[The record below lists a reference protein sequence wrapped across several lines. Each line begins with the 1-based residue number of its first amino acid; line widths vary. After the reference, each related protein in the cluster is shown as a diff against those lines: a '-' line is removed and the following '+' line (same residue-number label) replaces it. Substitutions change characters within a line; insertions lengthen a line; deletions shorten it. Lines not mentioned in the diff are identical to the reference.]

1 MKIKNIQ
8 IKNFRNY
15 PNLNIDITGDTIV
28 LTGPNAVGKTNLLE
42 SVYFASLFKSFRDD
56 TEFIFLKNSN
66 SLELGLVL
74 EKEGQNHTLNIFL
87 EKRDKIYANF
97 LIDGVKTKRRQAQ
110 GFISVVIFDPTD
122 VDMFTKTPDSRRKYL
137 NMVLSQKNP
146 EYLDALGKYK
156 KIIFQKNKLLQDLKA
171 GKNNG
176 QDLESWNEQLAVL
189 GSYIIEERKKFINFL
204 NTGIADV
211 YTTISGFHRPVE
223 VSYETLSG
231 ETTEEIKAS
240 FKEKLF
246 SLAAKEKFLASC
258 LVGPHRDD
266 FSLKSDGL
274 FLSPFSSRGEL
285 RSQVLALK
293 ILELEFLSKGEEKP
307 ILLLD
312 DVLSELDETRRT
324 FLLKYLQGKFQTFI
338 TTTHPLEMPAQ
349 HITLT
354 PAVVEEEQEKQL
366 EN

>member
-1 MKIKNIQ
+1 MRIKRIE

-15 PNLNIDITGDTIV
+15 PALEIGITNDVVV

-56 TEFIFLKNSN
+56 TEFIFLKDSD
-66 SLELGLVL
+66 SLEIKILV
-74 EKEGQNHTLNIFL
+74 EKEGQQRQIEMYLQKR
-87 EKRDKIYANF
+87 EKVYANF
-97 LIDGVKTKRRQAQ
+97 FIDGVRKKRKEAQ

-122 VDMFTKTPDSRRKYL
+122 VDMFSKAPEQRRKYL
-137 NMVLSQKNP
+137 NMVLSQKNL
-146 EYLDALGKYK
+146 EYLDALVNYK
-156 KIIFQKNKLLQDLKA
+156 KVLYHKNRLLVDIKA
-171 GKNNG
+171 GRSSG
-176 QDLESWNEQLAVL
+176 EVLGAWNEQLAAL
-189 GSYIIEERKKFINFL
+189 GSFIILERKKFVNFL
-204 NTGIADV
+204 NTSVAEI

-223 VSYETLSG
+223 VAYETLEG
-231 ETTEEIKAS
+231 ETLEQIVGTFRNKLELSAS
-240 FKEKLF
+240 REKL
-246 SLAAKEKFLASC
+246 LASC

-266 FSLKSDGL
+266 FFLKSDGL

-293 ILELEFLSKGEEKP
+293 ILELEFLSTGEEKP

-354 PAVVEEEQEKQL
+354 PATVEAEEEA
-366 EN
+366 

>member
-1 MKIKNIQ
+1 MKIKSIQ

-15 PNLNIDITGDTIV
+15 PDLKIQINNDIVV

-42 SVYFASLFKSFRDD
+42 SIYFASLFKSFRDD
-56 TEFIFLKNSN
+56 TEFIFLKEEKD
-66 SLELGLVL
+66 LELKL
-74 EKEGQNHTLNIFL
+74 EIEKKEQRHILEIFL
-87 EKRDKIYANF
+87 EKREKIYANF
-97 LIDGVKTKRRQAQ
+97 LIDGVKKKRKEAQ

-122 VDMFTKTPDSRRKYL
+122 VDMFSKTPETRRRYL

-146 EYLDALGKYK
+146 EYLEAISGYK
-156 KIIFQKNKLLQDLKA
+156 KALFQKNKLLQTIKA
-171 GKNNG
+171 GKSKAE
-176 QDLESWNEQLAVL
+176 DLTSWDEQLLNL
-189 GSYIIEERKKFINFL
+189 GSKIILERKKFINFL
-204 NTGIADV
+204 NNGIAEV
-211 YTTISGFHRPVE
+211 YTTISGFHRPIE
-223 VSYETLSG
+223 VASKSINGDEL
-231 ETTEEIKAS
+231 EEIKNEYRLKQA
-240 FKEKLF
+240 KAK
-246 SLAAKEKFLASC
+246 AKEALVGTT

-266 FSLKSDGL
+266 FFLKSEGL

-293 ILELEFLSKGEEKP
+293 ILELEFLSKKGDKP

-338 TTTHPLEMPAQ
+338 TTTYPLEMSAQ

-354 PAVVEEEQEKQL
+354 PATTEEEVEK
-366 EN
+366 

>member
-1 MKIKNIQ
+1 MKIRNIQ

-15 PNLNIDITGDTIV
+15 PSLNISINNDVVV
-28 LTGPNAVGKTNLLE
+28 LSGPNAVGKTNLLE

-56 TEFIFLKNSN
+56 TEFIFLKGCD
-66 SLELGLVL
+66 SLELKMTV
-74 EKEGQNHTLNIFL
+74 EKEDEEHLLEVFL
-87 EKRDKIYANF
+87 EKRDKVYANF
-97 LIDGVKTKRRQAQ
+97 LIDGVKKKRKEAQ
-110 GFISVVIFDPTD
+110 GFMSVVIFDPTD
-122 VDMFTKTPDSRRKYL
+122 VDMFSKSPDSRRKYL
-137 NMVLSQKNP
+137 NMVLSQKNLN
-146 EYLDALGKYK
+146 YLDALANYK
-156 KIIFQKNKLLQDLKA
+156 KALFQKNKLLADIRA
-171 GKNNG
+171 GRVQNTG
-176 QDLESWNEQLAVL
+176 LEEWNEQLVSF
-189 GSYIIEERKKFINFL
+189 GSQIILERKKFINYL
-204 NTGIADV
+204 NNSIADV

-223 VSYETLSG
+223 VSYETLPG
-231 ETTEEIKAS
+231 DILEEIQDS
-240 FKEKLF
+240 FRQKLEALKSKEAI
-246 SLAAKEKFLASC
+246 LANC

-266 FSLKSDGL
+266 FFLKSEGL

-293 ILELEFLSKGEEKP
+293 VLELEYLSRENNKP

-354 PAVVEEEQEKQL
+354 PATQEEEA
-366 EN
+366 